1 MKWFGKKKDNKQD
14 KKESPEIKDIS
25 DDNAIT
31 PDEPLKSDAIVKAD
45 LPHEDTKKND
55 SKPSDDSKKKSRKWF
70 GKKEDKPVKNII
82 SEKES
87 SEIREVS
94 DTVAVKSEEPLRS
107 ESPEKAELPHEEAHE
122 QKESKPSDDS
132 KKKSRKWFGKK
143 EDKPDKKIAVEKESV
158 EIREISDND
167 AVKPENFR
175 YDKPEKEALPDKTDE
190 KKEMPSLKETT
201 DSQKKEKT
209 GIVSRLKKGLSKT
222 RQILTTDIDEL
233 FTGGRKIDSELLE
246 ELEERLITAD
256 VGVQTTTELM
266 ERITKKASKIS
277 DANQLKEILKAEIL
291 SLINIP
297 PVSIEKNHKKP
308 HVIMVVGI
316 NGVGKTTTIGKLAA
330 KSAAEG
336 KKVLIGAAD
345 TFRAAAVEQLT
356 IWAERAGA
364 DIVRHKDNADPA
376 AVAYDAIEAAI
387 AREKDIVFI
396 DTAGRLHTKIN
407 LMEELKKIKRAVSK
421 KIEDAPHEV
430 LLVLDATTGQNA
442 LSQVKMFNDAME
454 ITGISLAKLD
464 GTAKGGI
471 VINICSSFKI
481 PLKYIGI
488 GESIEDLQEFDPVHF
503 VNALF

>member
-14 KKESPEIKDIS
+14 NKESPEIKNIS
-25 DDNAIT
+25 DDNAVT
-31 PDEPLKSDAIVKAD
+31 PDATLKSDEPVKVD
-45 LPHEDTKKND
+45 LPHEEAPEKND
-55 SKPSDDSKKKSRKWF
+55 LKVSADSKKKSRKWF
-70 GKKEDKPVKNII
+70 GKKEDQPDK
-82 SEKES
+82 KES
-87 SEIREVS
+87 PEIREVS
-94 DTVAVKSEEPLRS
+94 DNDAVKSEEPLRS
-107 ESPEKAELPHEEAHE
+107 ELPEKADLPHEEAPE
-122 QKESKPSDDS
+122 KNDLKVSADS

-143 EDKPDKKIAVEKESV
+143 EDQPDKKESP
-158 EIREISDND
+158 EIREVSDSD
-167 AVKPENFR
+167 AVKPENLR
-175 YDKPEKEALPDKTDE
+175 SDKPEKEALPDKADE
-190 KKEMPSLKETT
+190 KKEIPPLKETADT
-201 DSQKKEKT
+201 QKKEKT
-209 GIVSRLKKGLSKT
+209 GIVSRLKKGLSRT

-233 FTGGRKIDSELLE
+233 FAGGRKIDDQLLE

-297 PVSIEKNHKKP
+297 SASVEKKHKKP

-421 KIEDAPHEV
+421 KIDDAPHEV

-488 GESIEDLQEFDPVHF
+488 GENIEDLQEFDPIQF
-503 VNALF
+503 VNAIF